1 MKSRL
6 DFHPKFV
13 ASLASYSKERFL
25 KDLMAGSGAKITK
38 ILDASGNEI
47 TDQKAPRKNYLDLE

>member
-1 MKSRL
+1 MPNRLIPSR
-6 DFHPKFV
+6 V
-13 ASLASYSKERFL
+13 